1 VEIQDKEIFP
11 DNLLLVPAIK
21 TCLLLI
27 ALDVSLVF
35 CTSPTT
41 ATAPAKP
48 TPAATPALAATAAPV
63 LTGVKKLEISDE
75 NADVLQHLERYPDL
89 EVLSV
94 SCAERLSA
102 IPDSIGR
109 LTKLKE
115 LRMDNGN
122 GCSMNPVLPEAI
134 GNLAS
139 LETLVL
145 YGAQDPREPGESGSQ
160 SARRTPQVPA
170 KHVAAQ
176 ESYVPGLGTKRPG
189 RNPAVCSGFAQT

>member
-1 VEIQDKEIFP
+1 MQDKEIFP
-11 DNLLLVPAIK
+11 DNLLLVPPIK
-21 TCLLLI
+21 TCLLLV
-27 ALDVSLVF
+27 ALDVSLVS
-35 CTSPTT
+35 CTSRTT

-145 YGAQDPREPGESGSQ
+145 YGAQDPREPGSQ
-160 SARRTPQVPA
+160 P
-170 KHVAAQ
+170 H
-176 ESYVPGLGTKRPG
+176 
-189 RNPAVCSGFAQT
+189 